1 MATGAAAAEALS
13 PLGLNLEGVIG
24 SETQVLLDAN
34 LSLVRYGPFE
44 LVNKHPADIIVA
56 E

>member
-13 PLGLNLEGVIG
+13 PLGLNRECTIG

-44 LVNKHPADIIVA
+44 LVNNNPADIIVT